1 MHSRR
6 GQTVKLGV
14 NGRNQFKAKG
24 NAMAIQVYVKS
35 GQVGGEVLIKKNYS
49 VLKNILPILVI

>member
-1 MHSRR
+1 MAEISL
-6 GQTVKLGV
+6 KP
-14 NGRNQFKAKG
+14 KG